1 MTRIERIFDC
11 PMYSDCLAE
20 KAKADAK
27 IFTCAD
33 CKKDTTF
40 IQEENMVS
48 KVQSTPEIYARV
60 QSRMLAMN
68 LSVKRFAQLIGTSKS
83 QIHKMRAGGEITLEY
98 WDRVAKGLGVTTDW
112 LLYGGKGLNE
122 DKTVDSKQSTEDKNE
137 AVGKQDETSPENEA
151 PKPKRKNHPLCIAVG
166 CDKIQ
171 AKGKYCYR
179 HHRELMIDKASKP
192 VEVEFTPVAEQPRV
206 VKVLEIYEYAENGR
220 KATIG
225 IKDGKYSHVVLE
237 GVKESHWT
245 FDDIMFLGAM
255 AREVEKLVKG

>member
-112 LLYGGKGLNE
+112 LLYGGKGVAACYN
-122 DKTVDSKQSTEDKNE
+122 
-137 AVGKQDETSPENEA
+137 
-151 PKPKRKNHPLCIAVG
+151 LC
-166 CDKIQ
+166 K
-171 AKGKYCYR
+171 KM
-179 HHRELMIDKASKP
+179 L
-192 VEVEFTPVAEQPRV
+192 
-206 VKVLEIYEYAENGR
+206 
-220 KATIG
+220 
-225 IKDGKYSHVVLE
+225 
-237 GVKESHWT
+237 
-245 FDDIMFLGAM
+245 
-255 AREVEKLVKG
+255 

>member
-137 AVGKQDETSPENEA
+137 AVGSGN
-151 PKPKRKNHPLCIAVG
+151 
-166 CDKIQ
+166 
-171 AKGKYCYR
+171 
-179 HHRELMIDKASKP
+179 KA
-192 VEVEFTPVAEQPRV
+192 
-206 VKVLEIYEYAENGR
+206 VKVLEMYELKENGR
-220 KATIG
+220 LATIG
-225 IKDGKYSHVVLE
+225 IKDGKYQHVYVE
-237 GVKESHWT
+237 GIDKCKWSY
-245 FDDIMFLGAM
+245 DDVMFLYKATG
-255 AREVEKLVKG
+255 EVLRLVQG